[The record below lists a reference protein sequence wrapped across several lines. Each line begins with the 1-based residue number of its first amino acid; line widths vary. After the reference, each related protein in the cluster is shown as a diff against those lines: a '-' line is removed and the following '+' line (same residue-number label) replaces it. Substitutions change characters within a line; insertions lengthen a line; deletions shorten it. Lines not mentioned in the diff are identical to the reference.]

1 MKKYV
6 IFLLAGIIM
15 SSVSITAFAQ
25 TSTGEDVGTDVKA
38 KFVDGVETPEVCSVD
53 VSWGSMEFTYS
64 ESGKKTWNPNTHEY
78 IYDTES
84 GWSENGNVIT
94 VTNHSN
100 RDVNVNFSFN
110 AIPDYDNK
118 IRGVFD
124 KTSFV
129 LKNAEGTKV
138 NDAPKNTATLKLSG
152 VIDKEINEYTKVGS
166 VTITLNN

>member
-64 ESGKKTWNPNTHEY
+64 ESGKKTWNPETHEY
-78 IYDTES
+78 AYNTTS
-84 GWSENGNVIT
+84 GFILPPQSHVG
-94 VTNHSN
+94 
-100 RDVNVNFSFN
+100 
-110 AIPDYDNK
+110 IPVEFM
-118 IRGVFD
+118 IA
-124 KTSFV
+124 SI
-129 LKNAEGTKV
+129 
-138 NDAPKNTATLKLSG
+138 P
-152 VIDKEINEYTKVGS
+152 
-166 VTITLNN
+166 